1 LEPPHVRCG
10 CVSWR
15 AGEAAAAGRPR
26 GEAEGV
32 RGRQIV
38 VLEGGRAVEAGSHS
52 ALLAAGGRY
61 AELWSRQATME
72 EALGQSDEEAAR

>member
-1 LEPPHVRCG
+1 
-10 CVSWR
+10 
-15 AGEAAAAGRPR
+15 
-26 GEAEGV
+26 
-32 RGRQIV
+32 V